1 MVFPIIPA
9 YMAVPHATIV
19 MSLTSS
25 KNESGMPS
33 SVKSGRESLILGVI
47 VFVIAA
53 GCS

>member
-1 MVFPIIPA
+1 MVFPTIPA

>member
-1 MVFPIIPA
+1 MVFQSFPHTWL
-9 YMAVPHATIV
+9 YPHATIV

-33 SVKSGRESLILGVI
+33 SQKSGREFDSGVI